1 MVCPEHLACALIF
14 RILSNILV
22 VKGGIGPILQVRK
35 IRSRELPMKQASPKA
50 GVPAKNL
57 VTTRFL
63 AIAR

>member
-35 IRSRELPMKQASPKA
+35 IRSREVQEPA
-50 GVPAKNL
+50 GVKTHS
-57 VTTRFL
+57 V
-63 AIAR
+63 